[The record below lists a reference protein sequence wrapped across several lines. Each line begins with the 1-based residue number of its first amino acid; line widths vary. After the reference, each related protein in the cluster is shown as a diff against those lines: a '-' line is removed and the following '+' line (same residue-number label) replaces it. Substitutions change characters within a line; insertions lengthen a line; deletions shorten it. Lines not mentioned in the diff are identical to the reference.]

1 MKDARDEGF
10 PPGHAGSSLLCDEG
24 NRRDGD
30 HPARRV
36 RTRGEAKAVGG
47 HYVFAGGSDGARD
60 AVRAALDAS
69 RFDWDLVEQEIT
81 IRIIDCGCAGANPGE
96 SILDEKVLTDPRF
109 GPKYAWGIVQHEYAH
124 QVGFYL
130 LDARARRRVQ
140 QWLGGSDWCYE
151 DPDVDHDDHACERFA
166 SSLAWA
172 YWARHRRNIM
182 VVHTA
187 VTAAEFRE
195 VPPKLLG
202 LGEESLSSQGLPSRR
217 SSPTLRPIS

>member
-1 MKDARDEGF
+1 MKDAPDEGF
-10 PPGHAGSSLLCDEG
+10 RPGRTGSSLLWDEG

-30 HPARRV
+30 QPARRV
-36 RTRGEAKAVGG
+36 RTRRGGEGCGG
-47 HYVFAGGSDGARD
+47 HYAFVGGSDAARA
-60 AVRAALDAS
+60 AVHSALDAS

-81 IRIIDCGCAGANPGE
+81 IRITDCGCAGANPGE
-96 SILDEKVLTDPRF
+96 IILDEDVLTDLRF

-124 QVGFYL
+124 QVDFFL
-130 LDARARRRVQ
+130 LDARDRRRVR

-172 YWARHRRNIM
+172 YWARPRRNIM
-182 VVHTA
+182 AVHTA

-195 VPPKLLG
+195 VLPRLLG
-202 LGEESLSSQGLPSRR
+202 PDDESIASQGLPRRR
-217 SSPTLRPIS
+217 SSPTLRQVS